1 MSQQEKFNAIK
12 SVYPHIPTLDMS
24 RIAQRVVLS
33 DDLLRIG
40 QIVTAYVR
48 HVYTRY
54 DDALKGKQY
63 YSSARA
69 EARNAIQPKV
79 SSILSQWR

>member
-12 SVYPHIPTLDMS
+12 SAFPHIPTLDMS
-24 RIAQRVVLS
+24 RIAQRIVLTG
-33 DDLLRIG
+33 DLLRIG

-69 EARNAIQPKV
+69 EARNAIQPKI
-79 SSILSQWR
+79 SGILQSWR